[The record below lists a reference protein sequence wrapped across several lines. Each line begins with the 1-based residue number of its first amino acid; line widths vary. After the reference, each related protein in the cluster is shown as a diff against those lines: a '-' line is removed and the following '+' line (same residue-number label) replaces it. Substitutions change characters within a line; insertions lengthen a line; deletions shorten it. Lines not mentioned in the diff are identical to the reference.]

1 MGALVSQHRA
11 EHLDLC
17 AGWALGSL
25 DAADAA
31 RLEAHVAAGCAV
43 CDAALREFAEATELL
58 AATAP
63 AAEPPPALR
72 TRVLEAARST
82 GAAGTAAAGAAAA
95 TPGAATPAR
104 DRVVPI
110 EGARARRGVPLGW
123 IAAAVAAG
131 LLVWTGTSLVR
142 LRQGVATKDAHIA
155 ALERERIDLQQRLAE
170 SGRWVGVVTAAEARV
185 ALLSPTAQ
193 GDAALRGRAIVDPGS
208 RRAIVT
214 FTNMH
219 APEGRA
225 YELWT
230 IRAGQPQSLGV
241 IQSDAAGNAFLQLEV
256 GDVATLQALAV
267 SLEPAGGSPTKNA
280 PSGPVVML
288 GALGG

>member
-72 TRVLEAARST
+72 ARVLEAARS
-82 GAAGTAAAGAAAA
+82 ATAAATTPDGA
-95 TPGAATPAR
+95 TPPR

-155 ALERERIDLQQRLAE
+155 ALERERIDLQERLAE

-214 FTNMH
+214 FTHMH